1 MNSGNQHFD
10 KLVAAG
16 QPVGEVIAVDKFLV
30 KSNGLQPCAVN
41 ALVMFEDGSKGFVHQ
56 VHPDHVVILHLGT
69 ENLHTGMIAVIQH
82 QELVCKVGKD
92 FIGRVVSVTGDPL
105 DGKGPIAADAVWP
118 VFNVAP
124 SIYERK
130 LVADQVES
138 GVIAIDAL
146 FPLVR
151 GQRMALLGDSKSGKS
166 TVVTQLAINQ
176 KHTDQILVYCLIAK
190 RRSDVDTLLSRLQE
204 NGGIDSAIV
213 VVSTMFESLIM
224 SYIAPY
230 VACSMAE
237 YLWQKCDQDT
247 IIVYDDLTSH
257 AHAYREVA
265 LLSGVSPG
273 RDSYPGDMFYAHSS
287 LLERAGR
294 LDSTGKCLTSIPVV
308 HAANG
313 DITAYLPTNIMSI
326 TDGQWILDM
335 EIFRSGI
342 RPAVNIGLSVTRA
355 GGVGH
360 NKRQKDLAAKTL
372 KILADYRQAEE
383 FSHFG
388 SELGPEAKRAL
399 AVGKN
404 IFEVL
409 TQTPSQT
416 FSLYAQQ
423 LMLDIVLNVP
433 DGATLDT
440 ALLKQNVND
449 FAGKITKDEEYDN
462 IRDLLQKEVVKGG
475 EAPRPEDKKEEPPKE
490 GDKPAEPKADG
501 TVEAKS
507 DDKKAD
513 ETKPTSVEKPIP
525 DEKAKQTEELKLP
538 KSVATDEAS
547 KDNKEKPNDKKEP
560 KKKPRRSIFGFGHHD
575 EDDKKESQST
585 DKDQS
590 PAKVEAEQTK
600 SPPVDEKSEK
610 VEEVAEKPT
619 EDSPKTDPEK
629 KSEPTDEELEAKVDK
644 ELAVKPGETVPSAPA
659 DQSNSQTTDQ
669 HGEEPTPKTAGQ
681 EAQPQE
687 ATVTESSQS
696 EQAAASEKDPDTK
709 KTETEQPAQTPDNQ
723 KDSSKPNDDQPQND
737 PETKQ
742 KVVVG

>member
-1 MNSGNQHFD
+1 MNTGNQHFD
-10 KLVAAG
+10 QLVAAG
-16 QPVGEVIAVDKFLV
+16 NPVGEVIAVDKFLV
-30 KSNGLQPCAVN
+30 QASGLQPCALH

-56 VHPDHVVILHLGT
+56 ILPDHVLILHLGSQAVR
-69 ENLHTGMIAVIQH
+69 TGMVAVIQH

-105 DGKGPIAADAVWP
+105 DGKGPIAADDVWP

-130 LVADQVES
+130 LVEDQLES
-138 GVIAIDAL
+138 GVTAIDAL
-146 FPLVR
+146 FPIVR

-176 KHTDQILVYCLIAK
+176 KRTDQILVYCLIAK
-190 RRSDVDTLLSRLQE
+190 RRSDVDTLLTRLQE
-204 NGGIDSAIV
+204 NGGLDSAIV

-237 YLWQKCDQDT
+237 YLWQKQDQDT
-247 IIVYDDLTSH
+247 IIIYDDLTSH

-294 LDSTGKCLTSIPVV
+294 LDRSGKCLTSVPVV

-335 EIFRSGI
+335 DIFRSGI
-342 RPAVNIGLSVTRA
+342 RPAVSMGLSVTRA

-404 IFEVL
+404 IFEAL
-409 TQTPSQT
+409 TQSPSDT
-416 FSLYAQQ
+416 FSLLAQQ
-423 LMLDIVLNVP
+423 LMLDVVLNLE
-433 DGATLDT
+433 DGLTLDV
-440 ALLKQNVND
+440 AKLKLNVND
-449 FAGKITKDEEYDN
+449 FATKITKDEEYDGV
-462 IRDLLQKEVVKGG
+462 RDMLIKEVTTGTPV
-475 EAPRPEDKKEEPPKE
+475 KKEAEKKE
-490 GDKPAEPKADG
+490 GDAPAGPEG
-501 TVEAKS
+501 GE
-507 DDKKAD
+507 
-513 ETKPTSVEKPIP
+513 
-525 DEKAKQTEELKLP
+525 
-538 KSVATDEAS
+538 
-547 KDNKEKPNDKKEP
+547 
-560 KKKPRRSIFGFGHHD
+560 KKPEGNH
-575 EDDKKESQST
+575 
-585 DKDQS
+585 
-590 PAKVEAEQTK
+590 
-600 SPPVDEKSEK
+600 
-610 VEEVAEKPT
+610 
-619 EDSPKTDPEK
+619 
-629 KSEPTDEELEAKVDK
+629 
-644 ELAVKPGETVPSAPA
+644 
-659 DQSNSQTTDQ
+659 
-669 HGEEPTPKTAGQ
+669 
-681 EAQPQE
+681 
-687 ATVTESSQS
+687 
-696 EQAAASEKDPDTK
+696 DTK
-709 KTETEQPAQTPDNQ
+709 KDEDKDKQDDKQDDNHHDDKSEHVDGVAPEHLEHNGEHT
-723 KDSSKPNDDQPQND
+723 KDEAK
-737 PETKQ
+737 EEAHA
-742 KVVVG
+742 

>member
-10 KLVAAG
+10 KLVQSG
-16 QPVGEVIAVDKFLV
+16 SPVGEVIAVDKFLIQA
-30 KSNGLQPCAVN
+30 NGLQPCAVN

-56 VHPDHVVILHLGT
+56 VHPDHVVILHLGN
-69 ENLHTGMIAVIQH
+69 ESLRTGMVAVIQN

-92 FIGRVVSVTGDPL
+92 FIGRVVSVTGEPL
-105 DGKGPIAADAVWP
+105 DGKGPIAADDIWP
-118 VFNVAP
+118 VFNTAP

-130 LVADQVES
+130 LVEDQVES
-138 GVIAIDAL
+138 GVVAIDAL

-176 KHTDQILVYCLIAK
+176 KNTDQILVYCLIAK
-190 RRSDVDTLLSRLQE
+190 RRDDVDTLLSRLTE
-204 NGGIDSAIV
+204 NGGLEKAIV

-257 AHAYREVA
+257 AHSYREVA

-294 LDSTGKCLTSIPVV
+294 LDRSGRSLTSIPVV

-360 NKRQKDLAAKTL
+360 NKRQKDLAAQTL

-388 SELGPEAKRAL
+388 SELGPEAKHAL
-399 AVGKN
+399 ETGKH
-404 IFEVL
+404 IFQVL
-409 TQTPSQT
+409 TQGPNET

-423 LMLDIVLNVP
+423 LMLDLVLNLK
-433 DGATLDT
+433 DGQELDIP
-440 ALLKQNVND
+440 ALKLHAND
-449 FAGKITKDEEYDN
+449 FAGKITKDEEYDAVRN
-462 IRDLLQKEVVKGG
+462 LLIQQVVKGEPVATEAKPEAKEG
-475 EAPRPEDKKEEPPKE
+475 EEKQGEGKEE
-490 GDKPAEPKADG
+490 KPAETSAPEGEKNQDKPEVYVDKAPPIAGDNTG
-501 TVEAKS
+501 IVAPTKDESVAPAKTGEVAAKTDESPTSENKNDDESTEVATANETKEAPEAPSAPTVETADSPGVANATSEATPDDKSGEAESTQGPAPETLEDVAEEKVDAELKPTKSYDEREAEAKS
-507 DDKKAD
+507 AG
-513 ETKPTSVEKPIP
+513 
-525 DEKAKQTEELKLP
+525 Q
-538 KSVATDEAS
+538 
-547 KDNKEKPNDKKEP
+547 KEP
-560 KKKPRRSIFGFGHHD
+560 
-575 EDDKKESQST
+575 
-585 DKDQS
+585 
-590 PAKVEAEQTK
+590 
-600 SPPVDEKSEK
+600 
-610 VEEVAEKPT
+610 VA
-619 EDSPKTDPEK
+619 
-629 KSEPTDEELEAKVDK
+629 
-644 ELAVKPGETVPSAPA
+644 
-659 DQSNSQTTDQ
+659 
-669 HGEEPTPKTAGQ
+669 
-681 EAQPQE
+681 
-687 ATVTESSQS
+687 
-696 EQAAASEKDPDTK
+696 
-709 KTETEQPAQTPDNQ
+709 
-723 KDSSKPNDDQPQND
+723 
-737 PETKQ
+737 
-742 KVVVG
+742 